1 MNVNGT
7 IGMYNLIRTMGLI
20 DKNPQTRGFI
30 DCVLSIQG
38 CACTA
43 RDEKLRRKQHCNKLY
58 VELARWASSNMVHD
72 FLSKTSERQISF
84 YTDSGDLI
92 IIMSR

>member
-7 IGMYNLIRTMGLI
+7 IGMYNLLRTMGLI
-20 DKNPQTRGFI
+20 DKNPRTRGFV
-30 DCVLSIQG
+30 DCVLDMQG
-38 CACTA
+38 CACTTRA
-43 RDEKLRRKQHCNKLY
+43 EKLKRQQHCSKLY

-72 FLSKTSERQISF
+72 FLTKTSERQICF
-84 YTDSGDLI
+84 YTDSGELI